1 MMENSIKSFQ
11 VKQFGG
17 NELPEAPL
25 LEDEIN
31 ETVFGSSKS
40 IFVTIS
46 PSLRTIFSFC
56 TT

>member
-46 PSLRTIFSFC
+46 PFR
-56 TT
+56 